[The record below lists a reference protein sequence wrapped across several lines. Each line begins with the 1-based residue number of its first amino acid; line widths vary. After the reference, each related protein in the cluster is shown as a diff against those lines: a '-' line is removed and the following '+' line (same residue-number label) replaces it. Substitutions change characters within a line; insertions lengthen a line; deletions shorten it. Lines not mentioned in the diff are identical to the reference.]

1 MSEGAPQI
9 NPATEN
15 ACLRRAT
22 ASLAHSSMRE
32 RPTDCSGGGYGA
44 RCAKIQGHC
53 KNGSYA

>member
-1 MSEGAPQI
+1 MSEHAAQI
-9 NPATEN
+9 NPATEI

-22 ASLAHSSMRE
+22 ASLAHSAMRE
-32 RPTDCSGGGYGA
+32 RPTDCAWGGYGA